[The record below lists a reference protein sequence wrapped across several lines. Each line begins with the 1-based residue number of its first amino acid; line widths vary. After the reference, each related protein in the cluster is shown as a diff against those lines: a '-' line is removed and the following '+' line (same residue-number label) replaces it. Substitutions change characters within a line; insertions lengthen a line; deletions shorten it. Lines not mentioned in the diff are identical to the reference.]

1 MQGVVIAWA
10 GGEHRFAL
18 RLGELRALQDA
29 CNAGPHELLTK
40 LNLGTWRVDDPIRT
54 VQFGLM
60 GGGMDRAEAAKLSV
74 SVAELHGLVEVVQVA
89 AGVLAA
95 ALAGV
100 RDDPVGEHPGV
111 DQTNSPQSGGLA
123 GSTDPALPQD
133 SPLNRSTE

>member
-1 MQGVVIAWA
+1 MQGVTIAWA
-10 GGEHRFAL
+10 GGEHTFAL
-18 RLGELRALQDA
+18 RLGELRALQDV
-29 CNAGPHELLTK
+29 CDAGPHEILTK

-60 GGGMDRAEAAKLSV
+60 GGGMERNEAARLAV

-100 RDDPVGEHPGV
+100 KDDAVGEQPGV
-111 DQTNSPQSGGLA
+111 SPQSDPENGGSA
-123 GSTDPALPQD
+123 GSTDLELLPD
-133 SPLNRSTE
+133 SPPSK

>member
-1 MQGVVIAWA
+1 MTGVTIAWA
-10 GGEHRFAL
+10 GGEHSFAL

-29 CNAGPHELLTK
+29 CNAGPHEILTK

-60 GGGMDRAEAAKLSV
+60 GGGMDRAEAAKLAV

-89 AGVLAA
+89 AGILAA

-100 RDDPVGEHPGV
+100 ADDPVGEQAGV
-111 DQTNSPQSGGLA
+111 SQTKSPESGDSA
-123 GSTDPALPQD
+123 ASTDPELQPV
-133 SPLNRSTE
+133 SPPNKSTE

>member
-1 MQGVVIAWA
+1 MAGVTIAWA
-10 GGEHRFAL
+10 GGEHSFAL

-29 CNAGPHELLTK
+29 CNAGPHEILTK

-60 GGGMDRAEAAKLSV
+60 GGGMDRAEAAKLAV

-89 AGVLAA
+89 AGILAA

-100 RDDPVGEHPGV
+100 ADDPVGEQAGV
-111 DQTNSPQSGGLA
+111 SQTHSPESGDSA
-123 GSTDPALPQD
+123 ASTDPELQPV
-133 SPLNRSTE
+133 SPPTKSTE

>member
-1 MQGVVIAWA
+1 MGGVTIAWA
-10 GGEHRFAL
+10 GGEHSFAL

-60 GGGMDRAEAAKLSV
+60 GGGMDRAEAAKLAV
-74 SVAELHGLVEVVQVA
+74 SVAEMHGLVEVVQVA
-89 AGVLAA
+89 AGILAA

-100 RDDPVGEHPGV
+100 ADDPVGEQAGV
-111 DQTNSPQSGGLA
+111 SPTSSPENGDSA
-123 GSTDPALPQD
+123 AFTDPELPPV
-133 SPLNRSTE
+133 SPPNKSTE